1 MTPAT
6 VVRSTSPFILAA
18 ALVLAGCGARAP
30 AGSGAAAARE
40 DEPRP
45 AAEAA
50 AAPGPTSAPAAAGEP
65 ARGHPPGPYVRVI
78 GTVQDG
84 GLPHV
89 GCTCERCEAARRD
102 PRRRRL
108 VASLAVVLPASGR
121 VVLIDATP
129 DLHEQL
135 DLLADVRDAPAGVTD
150 RAPVDGVLLTHAH
163 VGHYLGLAFFG
174 YESMHT
180 RDLPVWCTSR
190 MAAFLRANGPWS
202 LLVGRRNVELRETA
216 PGEAVALGDGVTARA
231 VPAPHRDE
239 YTDTVGWRLEG
250 PRRAVFYVPDT
261 DGWDAWGR
269 PLPEVLAGVD
279 VALLDAT
286 FYSPDE
292 LPGRRVEEIGH
303 PLVTDTMDRLQA
315 EVDAG
320 RLDVRFIHLNHTNP
334 ALDPASAAARE
345 IDRRGY
351 AVAAEGEEIGL

>member
-1 MTPAT
+1 MSIVPMARA
-6 VVRSTSPFILAA
+6 VMPLALA
-18 ALVLAGCGARAP
+18 PALVLAACGVEAGRGTGPVRDAASVPSP
-30 AGSGAAAARE
+30 AAGAAA
-40 DEPRP
+40 
-45 AAEAA
+45 
-50 AAPGPTSAPAAAGEP
+50 EP
-65 ARGHPPGPYVRVI
+65 ASERPPGPYVRVI

-84 GLPHV
+84 GLPHA

-102 PRRRRL
+102 PARRRL

-180 RDLPVWCTSR
+180 RDLPVWCTPR
-190 MAAFLRANGPWS
+190 MASFLRENGPWS

-216 PGEAVALGDGVTARA
+216 PGEAVALGEGVTARA

-250 PRRAVFYVPDT
+250 PNRTVFYVPDT
-261 DGWDAWGR
+261 DGWDAWDR
-269 PLPEVLAGVD
+269 PLPAVLAGVD

-286 FYSPDE
+286 FYSLDE

-303 PLVTDTMDRLQA
+303 PLITDTMDRLQA

-334 ALDPASAAARE
+334 ALDPESPAARE
-345 IDRRGY
+345 IARRGY